1 MGIDNTPV
9 SYRLGGNASNLVTMP
24 NSNMLE
30 KNQMAEIIK
39 ELFDEKKI
47 YMISDLTSDEIK
59 LVTRIYMIAD
69 MKDIKVWKTGLVTY
83 LKLVLSRKRESR
95 RETIEAIKGLIGK
108 RSLGDRIKNVFTGT
122 E

>member
-1 MGIDNTPV
+1 MIDNTPV

-59 LVTRIYMIAD
+59 LVTRIYMISE
-69 MKDIKVWKTGLVTY
+69 MKQIEVWKTGLVTY

-95 RETIEAIKGLIGK
+95 RETIEAIKGLVGK
-108 RSLGDRIKNVFTGT
+108 RNLGDRLKSVFTGA